1 LAPPLVITRA
11 EVDELVGIADKKLDA
26 AARTLRAKGHF

>member
-1 LAPPLVITRA
+1 VITRA
-11 EVDELVGIADKKLDA
+11 EVDELVGIAGMTLDA